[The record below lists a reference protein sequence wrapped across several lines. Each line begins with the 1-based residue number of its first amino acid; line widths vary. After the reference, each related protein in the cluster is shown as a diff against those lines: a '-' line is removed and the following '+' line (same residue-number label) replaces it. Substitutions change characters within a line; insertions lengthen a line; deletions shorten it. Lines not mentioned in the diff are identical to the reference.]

1 MRQPRN
7 NAPAK
12 AALTLG
18 ALGVVFGDIGTS
30 PLYTVST
37 VFNPNDPH
45 PVRQSM
51 DSVFGVISLI
61 FWAVTLIVTVKYVL
75 FVMRADNQGE
85 GGILALLS
93 LIRRK
98 TAGSAR
104 VKGGLAALGVFG
116 AALFFGDSMIT
127 PAISVLSA
135 VEGLKVVQPSLGHVV
150 VPLTAAIVV
159 FLFAVQ
165 RFGTAAVGRMFGPIM
180 IVWFTTIALLGVRG
194 IVMSPEIL
202 KVLSPTYAFDFLVH
216 HGATGFFSLAAV
228 VLAITG
234 AEALYADMGHF
245 GRPAITR
252 AWLLLV
258 FPALILSY
266 LGQGGLLLDNPDGS
280 ITSPFFQLVPDWGQW
295 PMVFLAMIA
304 TVIASQAVISGA
316 FSVANQAVQ
325 LGYLPRLRII
335 HTSEQEYGQIY
346 VPWINWA
353 LMAAVLTLVFAFQTS
368 ARLAFAYGVAV
379 TGTISITTLLFFWIV
394 RRDWGRPLW
403 VALLGAGFFL
413 TIEFAFLAANLTK
426 LFHGAWVPLLVAAA
440 VFTVMT
446 TWARGREMV
455 SKERLRAEGP
465 LEAWVKQLRSKKP
478 PVVRVPGT
486 AVFLNR
492 GKETAPLAMRANVDH
507 NHALHEHVIVLSLET
522 LPVPRVAPAER
533 FEIDHLGYKDDGIT
547 FVAVRL
553 GYLEEP
559 NVPAILRSIARKG
572 FEPGADPNQASY
584 FLSKVEIKRGSA
596 KGMSRWRKELFLITA
611 SIAAEPADY
620 FRLPLGR
627 TVIMGSQIRL

>member
-1 MRQPRN
+1 MLQPGTR
-7 NAPAK
+7 APAK
-12 AALTLG
+12 LALTVG

-51 DSVFGVISLI
+51 DSVFGVVSLI

-135 VEGLKVVQPSLGHVV
+135 VEGLKVVQPSLGHLV

-165 RFGTAAVGRMFGPIM
+165 RFGTAAVGRMFGPVM

-202 KVLSPTYAFDFLVH
+202 KVLSPSYAFDFLVH

-258 FPALILSY
+258 FPALVLCY
-266 LGQGGLLLDNPDGS
+266 LGQGGLLLDNPGGS
-280 ITSPFFQLVPDWGQW
+280 ITSPFFQLVPAWGQW
-295 PMVFLAMIA
+295 PMVFLATIA

-335 HTSEQEYGQIY
+335 HTSAQEYGQIY

-379 TGTISITTLLFFWIV
+379 TGTIAITTVLFFWIV

-413 TIEFAFLAANLTK
+413 TIELAFLAANLTK
-426 LFHGAWVPLLVAAA
+426 LFHGAWVPLLVGAA

-547 FVAVRL
+547 FVAARL

-559 NVPAILRSIARKG
+559 NVPALLRSIARKG
-572 FEPGADPNQASY
+572 FEPGADPREASY

-627 TVIMGSQIRL
+627 TVIMGSQIQL